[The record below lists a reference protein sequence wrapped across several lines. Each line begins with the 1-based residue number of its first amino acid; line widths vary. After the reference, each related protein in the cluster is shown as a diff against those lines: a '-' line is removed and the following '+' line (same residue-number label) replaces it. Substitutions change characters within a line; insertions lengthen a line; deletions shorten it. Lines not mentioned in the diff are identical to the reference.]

1 MAFDGFVISNLVYEL
16 NNTILNAKISKIA
29 QPETDELLFTL
40 KGSNGQYRL
49 AMSASASL
57 PFLYLT
63 GTNKPSPLTAPNFC
77 MLLRKHIA
85 NGRDRGDQPAAHGAH
100 HQLQDRA
107 LGRDGR
113 PVSEN
118 PDRGADGQAEQYH
131 FLRCERQNH
140 RQHQARIGCDEFSA

>member
-16 NNTILNAKISKIA
+16 NNTILNTKISKIA

-63 GTNKPSPLTAPNFC
+63 GSAKLRSQQAELDRLREQTAST
-77 MLLRKHIA
+77 RS
-85 NGRDRGDQPAAHGAH
+85 PAASMA
-100 HQLQDRA
+100 
-107 LGRDGR
+107 
-113 PVSEN
+113 
-118 PDRGADGQAEQYH
+118 
-131 FLRCERQNH
+131 
-140 RQHQARIGCDEFSA
+140 

>member
-63 GTNKPSPLTAPNFC
+63 DANKPSAEFLHASAQAY
-77 MLLRKHIA
+77 RKRA
-85 NGRDRGDQPAAHGAH
+85 DRGDQPAAHGAH
-100 HQLQDRA
+100 HQL
-107 LGRDGR
+107 
-113 PVSEN
+113 
-118 PDRGADGQAEQYH
+118 
-131 FLRCERQNH
+131 
-140 RQHQARIGCDEFSA
+140 

>member
-57 PFLYLT
+57 PFFISDRHQQTESAHRAEFLHASAQAY
-63 GTNKPSPLTAPNFC
+63 
-77 MLLRKHIA
+77 RK
-85 NGRDRGDQPAAHGAH
+85 RTDRGDQPATHGAH

-140 RQHQARIGCDEFSA
+140 RQHQTRIGGDEFSA